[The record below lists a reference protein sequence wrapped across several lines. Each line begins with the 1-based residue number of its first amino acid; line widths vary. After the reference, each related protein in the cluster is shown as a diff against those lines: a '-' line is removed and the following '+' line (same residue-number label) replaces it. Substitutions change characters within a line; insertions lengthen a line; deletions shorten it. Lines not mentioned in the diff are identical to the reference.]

1 MKYENMDEI
10 KRMLDDPDV
19 SLLMLSDLK
28 HFIDAKIEAW
38 GTSTQEQK
46 VFRII

>member
-1 MKYENMDEI
+1 MKYENIDEI

-19 SLLMLSDLK
+19 SLLMLNDLK
-28 HFIDAKIEAW
+28 RFINDKIEAW
-38 GTSTQEQK
+38 GKSTQEQK